1 MKKLLFVLFTVF
13 CMNLLFAELV
23 VDIPFDLDIIGDS
36 FAATGPYEY
45 ESDWITATNTGS
57 ETYTYTFLYT
67 FENLPAGWLLSV
79 CNPTAC
85 FMPNYP
91 APIVLGPDESEQIH
105 IIISVTSTGGFVFN
119 FTFDEGDLTEPLSFD
134 FTFNTEDNVGIE
146 NESQIP
152 VSEVELY
159 QNYPNPFNPT
169 TTISYNLTEEEAE
182 TASIEIFNLKGQLIK
197 SFTNLTVSNS
207 FGSVV
212 WDGSDD
218 RNNFVS
224 SGIYYYKL
232 NSVLSCSLK
241 RMTLIK

>member
-1 MKKLLFVLFTVF
+1 M
-13 CMNLLFAELV
+13 
-23 VDIPFDLDIIGDS
+23 
-36 FAATGPYEY
+36 
-45 ESDWITATNTGS
+45 
-57 ETYTYTFLYT
+57 
-67 FENLPAGWLLSV
+67 
-79 CNPTAC
+79 
-85 FMPNYP
+85 
-91 APIVLGPDESEQIH
+91 
-105 IIISVTSTGGFVFN
+105 
-119 FTFDEGDLTEPLSFD
+119 SFD

-152 VSEVELY
+152 VSEAELY

-218 RNNFVS
+218 GNNHVS
-224 SGIYYYKL
+224 SGIYFYKL
-232 NSVLSCSLK
+232 NGVIICSLK
-241 RMTLIK
+241 RMALIK